1 MGTAAARRLLV
12 GGHKS
17 ADAGFGVGPEAATS
31 AQLAH
36 ELPVVGGFAAEVA
49 LGHFVNLEERIN
61 LGNYGM
67 RHTSFIP
74 ISIQHH
80 K

>member
-1 MGTAAARRLLV
+1 MGKAAARRLLV

-17 ADAGFGVGPEAATS
+17 ADAGFGVGPEAAPGT
-31 AQLAH
+31 QLAH
-36 ELPVVGGFAAEVA
+36 ELPVVCGFPAKVA
-49 LGHFVNLEERIN
+49 LGHLVGLEERIN

-67 RHTSFIP
+67 RHTSYIP
-74 ISIQHH
+74 RSIQHH

>member
-1 MGTAAARRLLV
+1 MGKAAARRLLV
-12 GGHKS
+12 GSHES
-17 ADAGFGVGPEAATS
+17 ADASFGIGPETTPGT
-31 AQLAH
+31 QLAY
-36 ELPVVGGFAAEVA
+36 ELPVVGGFATEVA
-49 LGHFVNLEERIN
+49 LGHFVGLEERIN

-74 ISIQHH
+74 RSIQHH